1 MEMTLLIEA
10 VDSSFGIVVWVFSG
24 GTIVFVELELLGKVV
39 DSLVNNVFNVFV
51 VSVAWVETELL
62 GEVLDSWVSFVI
74 TDNSVG

>member
-24 GTIVFVELELLGKVV
+24 GTVVSVELELLGKVV
-39 DSLVNNVFNVFV
+39 DSLVNNVFKVF

>member
-10 VDSSFGIVVWVFSG
+10 VDSSLVWVFSG
-24 GTIVFVELELLGKVV
+24 GTVVSVELELLGKVV

-51 VSVAWVETELL
+51 VFVAWVETELL